1 MCSLVPTVQSGL
13 WEHRAIVI
21 SQTTYGL
28 FFFLFFSYLSYLF
41 VKQFCY
47 MQRDREGFLLLL
59 DL

>member
-1 MCSLVPTVQSGL
+1 MCSLIPTILSGL
-13 WEHRAIVI
+13 WEHRATVI

-28 FFFLFFSYLSYLF
+28 FFFFFSYLPYLL

-47 MQRDREGFLLLL
+47 MHVTYILLFL